1 MKKLLIIASIALAI
15 TGCTPSAKDI
25 SEQYTLPEEL
35 SDCTI
40 TYLQGKY
47 TYLNVVRC
55 PNSTTST
62 TYPVGKTTQTTVVID
77 GETYAKVEK

>member
-15 TGCTPSAKDI
+15 IGCTPSAKDI

-62 TYPVGKTTQTTVVID
+62 TYRVGKTTQTTVVID
-77 GETYAKVEK
+77 GETYVKQ

>member
-25 SEQYTLPEEL
+25 SEQYTMPEEL
-35 SDCTI
+35 KDCTI

-47 TYLNVVRC
+47 THLTVVRC

-77 GETYAKVEK
+77 GETYVKQ

>member
-35 SDCTI
+35 KDCTI

-62 TYPVGKTTQTTVVID
+62 TYPVCKTTQTTVVID
-77 GETYAKVEK
+77 GETYVKQ

>member
-62 TYPVGKTTQTTVVID
+62 TYRVGKTTQTTVVID
-77 GETYAKVEK
+77 GETYIKQ

>member
-15 TGCTPSAKDI
+15 TGYTPSAKDI

-77 GETYAKVEK
+77 GETYVKQ

>member
-77 GETYAKVEK
+77 GETYVKQ

>member
-62 TYPVGKTTQTTVVID
+62 TYPVGETTNTTVVID
-77 GETYAKVEK
+77 GETYIRQ

>member
-62 TYPVGKTTQTTVVID
+62 TYPVGKTTNTTVVID

>member
-62 TYPVGKTTQTTVVID
+62 TYRVGKTTQTTVVID
-77 GETYAKVEK
+77 GETYVNQ

>member
-35 SDCTI
+35 KDCTI

-77 GETYAKVEK
+77 GETYVKQ

>member
-62 TYPVGKTTQTTVVID
+62 TYPVGKTTQTTVIID
-77 GETYAKVEK
+77 GETYVKQ

>member
-47 TYLNVVRC
+47 TYLNVVHC

-77 GETYAKVEK
+77 GETYVKQ

>member
-40 TYLQGKY
+40 THLQGKY

-77 GETYAKVEK
+77 GETYVKQ

>member
-1 MKKLLIIASIALAI
+1 MKKILTIAFIAIAFS
-15 TGCTPSAKDI
+15 GCTPAAKDI
-25 SEQYTLPEEL
+25 SVDYAMPEEL
-35 SDCTI
+35 KDCTI

-55 PNSTTST
+55 PNSSTST
-62 TYPVGKTTQTTVVID
+62 TYPVGKTTNTTVVID

>member
-15 TGCTPSAKDI
+15 IGCTPSAKDI

-77 GETYAKVEK
+77 GETYVKQ

>member
-1 MKKLLIIASIALAI
+1 MKKLLTIAFIAIAFY
-15 TGCTPSAKDI
+15 GCTPSAKDI
-25 SEQYTLPEEL
+25 SEQYTIPEEL
-35 SDCTI
+35 KDCTI

-55 PNSTTST
+55 HNSTTST

-77 GETYAKVEK
+77 GETYVKQ